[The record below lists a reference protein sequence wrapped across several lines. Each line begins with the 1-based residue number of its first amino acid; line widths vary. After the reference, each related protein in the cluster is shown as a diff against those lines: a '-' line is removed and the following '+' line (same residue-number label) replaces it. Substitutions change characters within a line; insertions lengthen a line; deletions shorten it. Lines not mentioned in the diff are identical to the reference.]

1 VEYARAQIER
11 DRKKRLADLAA
22 AQKEELRREPTNR
35 SSESRSN
42 SHHRHQSSIE
52 YLPPS
57 IKQVERH
64 LANNSNE
71 KHQREMNND
80 RALRTG
86 KHCFTYESE
95 EEFQTKKCGGAHSSS
110 RNKLPRDGEER
121 GFYRTAKTV
130 SSAGD
135 YMKPTVNAEMKKQT
149 GPTVARTKQAITEAE
164 KKFNEDHTF
173 KPAIKEYP
181 LPPSKEMSKEE
192 RWKKLTEP
200 KTSEL

>member
-1 VEYARAQIER
+1 
-11 DRKKRLADLAA
+11 
-22 AQKEELRREPTNR
+22 
-35 SSESRSN
+35 
-42 SHHRHQSSIE
+42 
-52 YLPPS
+52 
-57 IKQVERH
+57 
-64 LANNSNE
+64 
-71 KHQREMNND
+71 MNND

-95 EEFQTKKCGGAHSSS
+95 EEFQTKKFPHSSS
-110 RNKLPRDGEER
+110 RNRILRDGEER
-121 GFYRTAKTV
+121 GFYRTAKTA

-135 YMKPTVNAEMKKQT
+135 YMKPTVNAEMKKQS

-200 KTSEL
+200 KTSELQKRERIKAQIEIEQNQRDCPFRPQIKAPTSAKSGRSFTSKSCYDTLPLPDRLLHEADLRKEKREKLKRELEME